1 MGVLRDVDHQIGRI
15 AAASRAAPRRYEIV
29 VLSDHGQ
36 TQGATFRERYG
47 QTLEQLVRDAC
58 ETADVDATGSGEDE
72 ALGRLGAALTE
83 AATGEGVGAR
93 AVRTATRNRRVGGE
107 VRFGDEKPA
116 LAAGDTP
123 RQEPPEIV
131 VMASGCLGLITF
143 PRIPGRVT
151 LEQIEERY
159 PRLLGALREHEGVG
173 FALVR
178 SAARGPVVVGPRG
191 TRWLD
196 SDEVEGED
204 PLAGFG
210 PNAADHV
217 RRTDRFTH
225 CPDIVVNSRFW
236 RQTEE
241 VAAFEELVGSH
252 GGLGGSQAYPFV
264 LAPSDWALPSE
275 EVIGAEA
282 MHRWMRRWLG
292 DLGHPGFAA
301 DAGGARLWAVR
312 SPVDD

>member
-1 MGVLRDVDHQIGRI
+1 
-15 AAASRAAPRRYEIV
+15 
-29 VLSDHGQ
+29 
-36 TQGATFRERYG
+36 
-47 QTLEQLVRDAC
+47 
-58 ETADVDATGSGEDE
+58 
-72 ALGRLGAALTE
+72 
-83 AATGEGVGAR
+83 
-93 AVRTATRNRRVGGE
+93 
-107 VRFGDEKPA
+107 
-116 LAAGDTP
+116 
-123 RQEPPEIV
+123 
-131 VMASGCLGLITF
+131 MASGCLGLITF

-151 LEQIEERY
+151 VEQIEERY
-159 PRLLGALREHEGVG
+159 PRLLGALREHDGVG

-178 SAARGPVVVGPRG
+178 SAAGGPVVVGPRG

-196 SDEVEGED
+196 TDTVEGDD

-264 LAPSDWALPSE
+264 LAPSHWALPDE
-275 EVIGAEA
+275 AVVGAEL

-292 DLGHPGFAA
+292 DLGHAGFAA
-301 DAGGARLWAVR
+301 DAGGARLGPVR
-312 SPVDD
+312 SPVDV

>member
-1 MGVLRDVDHQIGRI
+1 MGVLRDVDHQIRRI
-15 AAASRAAPRRYEIV
+15 AAAAQAAPRRYEIV

-36 TQGATFRERYG
+36 TQGATFLERYG
-47 QTLEQLVRDAC
+47 HTLEQLVRDAC

-116 LAAGDTP
+116 LEAGDAP

-151 LEQIEERY
+151 LEQLEERY
-159 PRLLGALREHEGVG
+159 PRLLHALREHDGVG

-178 SAARGPVVVGPRG
+178 SAAGGPVVVGPRG

-196 SDEVEGED
+196 TDAVEGVD
-204 PLAGFG
+204 PLTGFG

-217 RRTDRFTH
+217 RRTDRFAH

-264 LAPSDWALPSE
+264 LAPSHWALPDE
-275 EVIGAEA
+275 EVVGAET

-301 DAGGARLWAVR
+301 DAGGARLVVS
-312 SPVDD
+312 SPDV